1 MMFIY
6 RWNNFTSGDCRLPS
20 AACTAMVS
28 IVIRSGY
35 QHYQRLTSYS
45 WERYSRWSEVR
56 ATQRHPLPVLLLCNM
71 RPVLVIIT
79 LLELGISLKYKI
91 IRDALSFWNKD
102 LAARNLKLRSYLRKL
117 IVSLT
122 KISMLMLYV
131 HQNNPC
137 SLWQSHSMW
146 ENFSIFNTDA
156 AGMLSKQYALR
167 D

>member
-1 MMFIY
+1 MKFTY

-20 AACTAMVS
+20 AACTSMIS
-28 IVIRSGY
+28 IVIKSGY

-45 WERYSRWSEVR
+45 WERYSILSEVR

-71 RPVLVIIT
+71 RPGLVIIT
-79 LLELGISLKYKI
+79 LLTLGMSLKYKI
-91 IRDALSFWNKD
+91 MRDALNFWSKD
-102 LAARNLKLRSYLRKL
+102 LAARNLKLRSYPRKL
-117 IVSLT
+117 IASLT
-122 KISMLMLYV
+122 KISLLMLYV

-146 ENFSIFNTDA
+146 ENFSVFNTVAD
-156 AGMLSKQYALR
+156 GMLSKQYALR